1 MPESIKMPVEEGMY
15 VEIYGEVKYD
25 TYEKCNVFELDLIEE
40 LDHDPYIRYDNYPGL
55 KHIELHAHTN
65 RSEYDGVSETEE
77 KLSPQAFN
85 FGHKAIAITDNSVV
99 QAFPLAQSTHKN
111 LKRIIQNKISK
122 LFMELI

>member
-65 RSEYDGVSETEE
+65 RSNMMGFLKLK
-77 KLSPQAFN
+77 KLSLRLSIL
-85 FGHKAIAITDNSVV
+85 AIK
-99 QAFPLAQSTHKN
+99 Q
-111 LKRIIQNKISK
+111 
-122 LFMELI
+122 